1 MSKNYVTVNQNPG
14 INDNVNVSFGLIWK
28 VTDLSTN
35 TLVTTSGRL
44 GTTDLADTLTQV
56 QNGWQ
61 VRAADYTFTYQN
73 QIVLILHQDDTTT
86 VVTPT

>member
-1 MSKNYVTVNQNPG
+1 MSENYVTVNQNPG
-14 INDNVNVSFGLIWK
+14 INDNVNASFSLIWK

-56 QNGWQ
+56 QQGFQN
-61 VRAADYTFTYQN
+61 RAADYTFTYKN

-86 VVTPT
+86 AVTPT